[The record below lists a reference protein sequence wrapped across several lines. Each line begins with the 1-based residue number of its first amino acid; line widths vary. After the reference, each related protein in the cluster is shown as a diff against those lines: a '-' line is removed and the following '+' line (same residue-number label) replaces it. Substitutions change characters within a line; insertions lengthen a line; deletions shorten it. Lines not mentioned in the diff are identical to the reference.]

1 MACIEHAGD
10 AVDVAEV
17 KLVVLK
23 LGTTRGE
30 DNHIVGQLL
39 GKLRVIVA
47 TAHTAIASA
56 HHHKLA
62 NGTAF
67 HGFYNLIGQC
77 KHLIVGKT
85 AYNLTRFNLRWGL
98 AGLGN
103 GNYFREI
110 LMPIGIFLD
119 VFPTGETRRVHRKHA
134 VFVVGFWRRR
144 HDTVGGKYNRTIKCA
159 ELFFLFPPRVAV
171 VSNQMLILFQFGI
184 IVRGQ
189 HFAVGV
195 HVNARSFGLFQ

>member
-1 MACIEHAGD
+1 MACIEHARN

-47 TAHTAIASA
+47 TAHAAVTPA
-56 HHHKLA
+56 HRNKLA

-67 HGFYNLIGQC
+67 HCIYNLIGQC

-85 AYNLTRFNLRWGL
+85 AYNLTRFNLRWRL

-103 GNYFREI
+103 GNNFRKVF
-110 LMPIGIFLD
+110 MPVGIFFD
-119 VFPTGETRRVHRKHA
+119 VFPTGETR
-134 VFVVGFWRRR
+134 
-144 HDTVGGKYNRTIKCA
+144 
-159 ELFFLFPPRVAV
+159 
-171 VSNQMLILFQFGI
+171 
-184 IVRGQ
+184 
-189 HFAVGV
+189 
-195 HVNARSFGLFQ
+195 